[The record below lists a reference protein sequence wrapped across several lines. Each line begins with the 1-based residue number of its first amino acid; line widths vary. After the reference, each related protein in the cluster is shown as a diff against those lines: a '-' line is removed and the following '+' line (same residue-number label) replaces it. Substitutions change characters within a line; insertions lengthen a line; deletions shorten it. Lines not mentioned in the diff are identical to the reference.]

1 MAAPKVAD
9 LLVRLEKHEAECVVR
24 YEMINKQLDRGSK
37 RFDRLEAMIIS
48 MYPFILVTIAV
59 AEYLK

>member
-1 MAAPKVAD
+1 MATPKVTD
-9 LLVRLEKHEAECVVR
+9 LLAKLERHEAECAIR
-24 YEMINKQLDRGSK
+24 YELINKQLDQGSK

-59 AEYLK
+59 AEYLR